1 DPRSSHV
8 NVRYGGHS
16 TDSHHRCFLSEAKE
30 FIPFCWTE
38 GPRLCSSSSR
48 QDEIAPAGPASFGVW
63 TERAVRSDPGPCMYV
78 IHTRYS
84 KFQCSYNFKWPAEVR
99 RLPLGFLTNH
109 HKGRSRLSIASA
121 HPLEEFV
128 DMGQTTEATKRAILN
143 PKTTQF
149 ESRGVTLS
157 VPFFTYWLNLTCSP
171 QTGCLLSYQVLDLQT
186 LWDTSKYFSL
196 EACSVYLGWYIYLVL
211 CWLILPGRWVKGTVL
226 RDGTQLSYK
235 INAFNTLMFTVALTA
250 AIFAEWGNSPLL
262 YIVDHYV
269 ELITASL
276 IMSIAQASSFQPD
289 QILALGGN
297 NGNVICD
304 WFIGC
309 DLNPQIGNFDINTFN
324 EMQPSLTLGVLLD
337 FCCVLKQSHNFGKP
351 SNSILLTLNIFQ
363 FWEVLMP
370 DIMNYGIFRISNAEK
385 NNFCCKM
392 VQCLDWKQFLN
403 I

>member
-1 DPRSSHV
+1 MSDTVDIVQILITGASYLRPKSL
-8 NVRYGGHS
+8 
-16 TDSHHRCFLSEAKE
+16 FLFVGLKARDCVAVAAGRMKLHQPAQPPSE
-30 FIPFCWTE
+30 C
-38 GPRLCSSSSR
+38 GPS
-48 QDEIAPAGPASFGVW
+48 GPSALI
-63 TERAVRSDPGPCMYV
+63 RD
-78 IHTRYS
+78 
-84 KFQCSYNFKWPAEVR
+84 PAEVLEKHHQVDY
-99 RLPLGFLTNH
+99 RLHLHT
-109 HKGRSRLSIASA
+109 RLRNSWTWDKQQKPPSE
-121 HPLEEFV
+121 PSS
-128 DMGQTTEATKRAILN
+128 TPRPPN
-143 PKTTQF
+143 
-149 ESRGVTLS
+149 
-157 VPFFTYWLNLTCSP
+157 LNLAVESERA
-171 QTGCLLSYQVLDLQT
+171 VLDLQT

-269 ELITASL
+269 ELITAT
-276 IMSIAQASSFQPD
+276 
-289 QILALGGN
+289 LGGN

-370 DIMNYGIFRISNAEK
+370 DIMK
-385 NNFCCKM
+385 K
-392 VQCLDWKQFLN
+392 
-403 I
+403 